1 MGDHVNQNEEEAYR
15 VVMEVVER
23 ICVCGRHSWCVE
35 QGPRFA
41 DYGLVVVIL
50 TPEHLS
56 VGHGGVKI
64 GDSGRITLERIEQTI
79 ITEEPAEPP
88 TSVAA
93 TGAARW
99 TKRKV
104 VMNGRV
110 DPCARPKEGQTY
122 LQGLMP

>member
-1 MGDHVNQNEEEAYR
+1 MFVGGTRGVLSR
-15 VVMEVVER
+15 
-23 ICVCGRHSWCVE
+23 
-35 QGPRFA
+35 GPKARFA